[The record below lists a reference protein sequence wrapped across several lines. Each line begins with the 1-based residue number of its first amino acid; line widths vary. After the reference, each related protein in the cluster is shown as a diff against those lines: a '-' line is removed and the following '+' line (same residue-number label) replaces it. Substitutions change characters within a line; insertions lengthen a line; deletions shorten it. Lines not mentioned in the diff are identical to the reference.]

1 MENPISVEDE
11 NKLLVT
17 YHDNDRDDDDNGY
30 DDYNKPNTSR
40 VDKRTF
46 TRPTPMYKKLTS
58 SL

>member
-1 MENPISVEDE
+1 MENPMSVEDE

-17 YHDNDRDDDDNGY
+17 YHDNDRDDDNGY

-46 TRPTPMYKKLTS
+46 TMPSLMYKQLTS

>member
-1 MENPISVEDE
+1 MSVEDE

-17 YHDNDRDDDDNGY
+17 YHDNDRDDDD
-30 DDYNKPNTSR
+30 YNKPNTSR

-46 TRPTPMYKKLTS
+46 TMPTPMYKKLTS

>member
-1 MENPISVEDE
+1 MSVEDE

-46 TRPTPMYKKLTS
+46 TMPTPMYKKLTS